1 MILLADHRGAG
12 LERIR
17 NVLEDAGR
25 PTVLTNSLRETR
37 EALEANEPELIVL
50 DPLSEGGQVEIE
62 QIELFCLGDEGTSLL
77 LVTTPAEL
85 DGSVEMTHR
94 VEGAIWDLI
103 HREAPADEYLL
114 RIDRLL
120 HQVAYR
126 DEVEEL
132 RYRASYDWTGL
143 LRKEAFEERLE
154 ELFSAAGRH
163 NFEIALAVIDL
174 DRFGRVNKIFDHTVG
189 DLVIS
194 RVGDAIRNALRTEDL
209 AFRLGGD
216 EFGIILPFTGAV
228 EAAHVCVRLRDAI
241 WSVGDLALSGALTG
255 RSIKLPVSA
264 SIGFQVYSGGHP
276 VTRQELRAHA
286 EKALQAAKRS
296 GGNRAVY
303 HPSLNTDQPSL
314 DTDQPS
320 LNTDQPDKKP

>member
-17 NVLEDAGR
+17 QVLEDAGR
-25 PTVLTNSLRETR
+25 STTLTHSLRETR
-37 EALEANEPELIVL
+37 EALEGAAPALIVL
-50 DPLSEGGQVEIE
+50 DPLSEGGQVEVE
-62 QIELFCLGDEGTSLL
+62 QVELFCVETSGTSLL
-77 LVTTPAEL
+77 LVTDPTHL
-85 DGSVEMTHR
+85 DAAVDASHR

-103 HREAPADEYLL
+103 HREAPIDEYLL

-163 NFEIALAVIDL
+163 DFEISLAILDL
-174 DRFGRVNKIFDHTVG
+174 DRFGRVNKTFDHTVG

-216 EFGIILPFTGAV
+216 EFGIILPFTGAI
-228 EAAHVCVRLRDAI
+228 EAAHVCVRIRDAI
-241 WSVGDLALSGALTG
+241 WSVGELALSGALTG
-255 RSIKLPVSA
+255 RSITLPVSA
-264 SIGFQVYSGGHP
+264 SIGFQTYTDGYP
-276 VTRQELRAHA
+276 ATRQELRAHT
-286 EKALQAAKRS
+286 EEALRAAKRS
-296 GGNRAVY
+296 GGNRAVF
-303 HPSLNTDQPSL
+303 HPSLSGGAPQA
-314 DTDQPS
+314 
-320 LNTDQPDKKP
+320 

>member
-320 LNTDQPDKKP
+320 LDTDQTDEKP

>member
-12 LERIR
+12 LERIHK
-17 NVLEDAGR
+17 VLEDAGR
-25 PTVLTNSLRETR
+25 PTLFTQSLRETR
-37 EALEANEPELIVL
+37 EALEKSNPELVVL
-50 DPLSEGGQVEIE
+50 DPLSEGGQVEVE
-62 QIELFCLGDEGTSLL
+62 QIERYCLDTEGTSLL
-77 LVTTPAEL
+77 LVTDPAHL
-85 DGSVEMTHR
+85 DGSVEVGRR
-94 VEGAIWDLI
+94 VEGAVWDLI
-103 HREAPADEYLL
+103 HREAPIDEYLL

-163 NFEIALAVIDL
+163 EFDITLAILDL
-174 DRFGRVNKIFDHTVG
+174 DRFGRVNKTFDHTVG

-216 EFGIILPFTGAV
+216 EFGVILPFTGPL
-228 EAAHVCVRLRDAI
+228 EAAYVCVRLRDAI
-241 WSVGDLALSGALTG
+241 WSVGELALSGALTG
-255 RSIKLPVSA
+255 RSITLPVSA
-264 SIGFQVYSGGHP
+264 SIGFQTFSKGYP
-276 VTRQELRAHA
+276 ATREDLREHA
-286 EKALQAAKRS
+286 EQALRAAKRA
-296 GGNRAVY
+296 GGNRAVF
-303 HPSLNTDQPSL
+303 HPSLSTDRDEETS
-314 DTDQPS
+314 
-320 LNTDQPDKKP
+320 

>member
-17 NVLEDAGR
+17 QALEDAGR
-25 PTVLTNSLRETR
+25 SIILTNSLRETR
-37 EALEANEPELIVL
+37 EALEANVPALIVL
-50 DPLSEGGQVEIE
+50 DPLSEGGQVELE
-62 QIELFCLGDEGTSLL
+62 QIELFCVGDQGTSLL

-85 DGSVEMTHR
+85 DGSVEMTHQ

-126 DEVEEL
+126 EEVEEL

-174 DRFGRVNKIFDHTVG
+174 DRFGRVNKTFDHTVG

-241 WSVGDLALSGALTG
+241 WGVGELALSGALTG

-264 SIGFQVYSGGHP
+264 SIGFQVYSDGHP
-276 VTRQELRAHA
+276 VTRQDLRTHA
-286 EKALQAAKRS
+286 EQALRVAKRS
-296 GGNRAVY
+296 GGNRAVF
-303 HPSLNTDQPSL
+303 HPSLNTEETP
-314 DTDQPS
+314 
-320 LNTDQPDKKP
+320 

>member
-1 MILLADHRGAG
+1 
-12 LERIR
+12 
-17 NVLEDAGR
+17 
-25 PTVLTNSLRETR
+25 
-37 EALEANEPELIVL
+37 
-50 DPLSEGGQVEIE
+50 
-62 QIELFCLGDEGTSLL
+62 
-77 LVTTPAEL
+77 
-85 DGSVEMTHR
+85 
-94 VEGAIWDLI
+94 
-103 HREAPADEYLL
+103 
-114 RIDRLL
+114 
-120 HQVAYR
+120 
-126 DEVEEL
+126 
-132 RYRASYDWTGL
+132 
-143 LRKEAFEERLE
+143 
-154 ELFSAAGRH
+154 
-163 NFEIALAVIDL
+163 
-174 DRFGRVNKIFDHTVG
+174 VG

-296 GGNRAVY
+296 GGNRAVF
-303 HPSLNTDQPSL
+303 HPSLSGGAPEA
-314 DTDQPS
+314 
-320 LNTDQPDKKP
+320 